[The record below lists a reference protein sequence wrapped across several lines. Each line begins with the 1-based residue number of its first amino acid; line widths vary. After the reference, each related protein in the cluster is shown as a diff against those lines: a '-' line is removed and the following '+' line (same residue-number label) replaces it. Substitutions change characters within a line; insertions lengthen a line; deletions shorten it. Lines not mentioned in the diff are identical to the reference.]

1 MISEQKSAAPLPW
14 LAGATVLVYVLLV
27 ALRFVTP
34 PVRMDVEIV
43 VPPPPP
49 AEAPAPA
56 APN

>member
-14 LAGATVLVYVLLV
+14 LAGATVLAYVLLV
-27 ALRFVTP
+27 ALRFATP
-34 PVRMDVEIV
+34 PVGMDVEII

>member
-14 LAGATVLVYVLLV
+14 LAGATVLAYVLLV
-27 ALRFVTP
+27 ALRFATP

-43 VPPPPP
+43 VQPPPP